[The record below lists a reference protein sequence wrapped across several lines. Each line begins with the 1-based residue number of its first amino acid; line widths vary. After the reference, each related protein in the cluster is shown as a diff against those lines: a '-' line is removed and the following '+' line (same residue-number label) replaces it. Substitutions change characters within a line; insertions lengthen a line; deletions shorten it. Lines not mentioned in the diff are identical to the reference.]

1 VSTGPTRQQRRK
13 LERELLKL
21 VGDLTRDGLPVPH
34 RPEATMALALAVR
47 EELSDTKTAA
57 RASKAAALIERV
69 FDLTMR
75 KLPAAQRQQPLA
87 CTVGCTY
94 CCHNMVMATAPEIFL
109 AARELRARHDKA
121 YLAEVGGRCDA
132 VGQAREAG
140 ARPPCPLLD
149 DSRCT
154 VYAARPAVC
163 RKHNSFAVAACRSE
177 HEGKPSQVPLR
188 RFDQGVFECC
198 AAGLIAGMRLW
209 DGRAASVF
217 ELSGALKAALRD
229 ERSEQRW
236 LAGEDVFAGV
246 PSQSQLPGIDEH
258 VAMLMGRLAG
268 GVS

>member
-1 VSTGPTRQQRRK
+1 MSAGLTRQQRRK
-13 LERELLKL
+13 LERELIKL
-21 VGDLTRDGLPVPH
+21 AGDVRRDGLPVPH

-47 EELSDTKTAA
+47 DELRDTKVAA
-57 RASKAAALIERV
+57 RASKAAALVERV

-87 CTVGCTY
+87 CAAGCTY

-109 AARELRARHDKA
+109 AAGELRARYDA
-121 YLAEVGGRCDA
+121 GYRAEVGGRCDP

-149 DSRCT
+149 NDRCA
-154 VYAARPAVC
+154 VYAVRPAVC

-177 HEGKPSQVPLR
+177 HEGRPSQIPVR

-198 AAGLIAGMRLW
+198 AAALITGMRLW
-209 DGRAASVF
+209 DGRPASVF
-217 ELSGALKAALRD
+217 ELSGALKAALQD
-229 ERSEQRW
+229 DKAEQRW
-236 LAGEDVFAGV
+236 LAGEAVFAGV

-258 VAMLMGRLAG
+258 VAMLLARLAG
-268 GVS
+268 G